1 MGYFE
6 ILIIAGLIL
15 INGFFVTVEFALVK
29 VRATQIEQLAEQG
42 NWAAKLTSK
51 ALDRLDF
58 YLSASQIGITVASL
72 ALGRAMHDWV
82 EPMVESA
89 FLSLGIR
96 ATPIVVFGIS
106 IPTVTIAAL
115 SLVTFLHMALGEQA
129 PKSLAI
135 RSPRLLVLLTAPPL
149 VILSYVFSP
158 VIWLL
163 NKASNL
169 TLVVLGLGHTSTEE
183 LAHSE
188 EELRLIVAESVAG
201 GHLSR
206 NERMMIENVLNLEE
220 KTARRVMIPRPDIVY
235 LSLARP
241 LEDNLRLARQAG
253 HTRFPLCEDDLST
266 VIGMIHVKDIFR
278 SGSYQNGRTELRQLA
293 RKIPFLPVTLRL
305 DQLLLEFQRN
315 RVHLAML
322 LDEYGSVVGM
332 VTLENVLEELV
343 GPIQD
348 EFDRETPPITPL
360 GENVYEVDAVV
371 PARRLGRDLRSRG
384 PRDRRRNGR
393 RLGPRPARPAG
404 QAGRQRHDQRLPPH
418 RHPGRSHAHSQDPV
432 GAVQPR
438 GGGECVRG
446 DGAAG
451 WKIGGRFL
459 NSRQRKRPRIPRSMS
474 LRRKVPLTSGP
485 PHQATDRGQKVAQ
498 SGILLTRFC
507 ATPPSADAACTTHKG
522 T

>member
-1 MGYFE
+1 MGIIE
-6 ILIIAGLIL
+6 ILLIAGLIL

-29 VRATQIEQLAEQG
+29 VRATQIDQLAAEG
-42 NWAAKLTSK
+42 NWAARLTGK

-82 EPMVESA
+82 EPLVEA
-89 FLSLGIR
+89 GFLRLGLR
-96 ATPIVVFGIS
+96 ATPIAVLGIS
-106 IPTVTIAAL
+106 IPTVTLVAL

-135 RSPRLLVLLTAPPL
+135 RAPKVLVLWTAPPL
-149 VILSYVFSP
+149 VILSYVFAP
-158 VIWLL
+158 VIWVL

-169 TLVVLGLGHTSTEE
+169 TLWALGLGKTNTTE

-206 NERMMIENVLNLEE
+206 NERTMIENVLNLEE
-220 KTARRVMIPRPDIVY
+220 KTARRVMVPRPDIVY
-235 LSLARP
+235 LSLGRS

-253 HTRFPLCEDDLST
+253 HTRFPLCEDDLSS
-266 VIGMIHVKDIFR
+266 VIGLIHVKDIFR
-278 SGSYQNGRTELRQLA
+278 AGAYQNGRADLRQLA
-293 RKIPFLPVTLRL
+293 RDIPILPVTLRL

-348 EFDRETPPITPL
+348 EFDRETPPITPI
-360 GENVYEVDAVV
+360 GDGTFEVEASCPLDVLAETCRMEIPETDAETAGGLVLD
-371 PARRLGRDLRSRG
+371 RLGRLAKAGDIVEINGHRLTVLRADPTRI
-384 PRDRRRNGR
+384 RKLRVE
-393 RLGPRPARPAG
+393 RLVPEEASSPAG
-404 QAGRQRHDQRLPPH
+404 N
-418 RHPGRSHAHSQDPV
+418 SQH
-432 GAVQPR
+432 Q
-438 GGGECVRG
+438 
-446 DGAAG
+446 DG
-451 WKIGGRFL
+451 K
-459 NSRQRKRPRIPRSMS
+459 SS
-474 LRRKVPLTSGP
+474 
-485 PHQATDRGQKVAQ
+485 D
-498 SGILLTRFC
+498 
-507 ATPPSADAACTTHKG
+507 DA
-522 T
+522 

>member
-15 INGFFVTVEFALVK
+15 ANGFFVTVEFALVK

-89 FLSLGIR
+89 FLGLRIR
-96 ATPIVVFGIS
+96 ATPIAVFGIS

-135 RSPRLLVLLTAPPL
+135 RAPRLLVLLTAPPL

-278 SGSYQNGRTELRQLA
+278 SGAYQNGRTELRQLA
-293 RKIPFLPVTLRL
+293 RKLPFLPVTLRL

-360 GENVYEVDAVV
+360 GENVYEVDASCPLDVLAETCGLEIPETDAETV
-371 PARRLGRDLRSRG
+371 GGLVLDVLGRLAKPGDSVTINGYRLTVIRADPTRIRKIRLEPFNPEAAASASRDAEQ
-384 PRDRRRNGR
+384 R
-393 RLGPRPARPAG
+393 AG
-404 QAGRQRHDQRLPPH
+404 
-418 RHPGRSHAHSQDPV
+418 
-432 GAVQPR
+432 
-438 GGGECVRG
+438 
-446 DGAAG
+446 
-451 WKIGGRFL
+451 
-459 NSRQRKRPRIPRSMS
+459 
-474 LRRKVPLTSGP
+474 
-485 PHQATDRGQKVAQ
+485 
-498 SGILLTRFC
+498 
-507 ATPPSADAACTTHKG
+507 
-522 T
+522 